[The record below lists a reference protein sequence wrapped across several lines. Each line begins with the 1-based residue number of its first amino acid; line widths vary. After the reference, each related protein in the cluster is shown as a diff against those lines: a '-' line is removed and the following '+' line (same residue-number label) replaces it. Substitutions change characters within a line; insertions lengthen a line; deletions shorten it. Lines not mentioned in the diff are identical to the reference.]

1 MYGRYMCGEGKF
13 VADGKGEQRRF
24 HKEALADLK
33 IFECGVHLVC
43 FPPSLFFASVFSVSV
58 LHTVITFKSGE
69 VIIENYVSLQRS

>member
-1 MYGRYMCGEGKF
+1 MCGEGKS
-13 VADGKGEQRRF
+13 VADGKGGQRRF

-33 IFECGVHLVC
+33 IYEFGVHLVY
-43 FPPSLFFASVFSVSV
+43 FPTSLFFASVFSVSV